1 MKIIV
6 KIFVALIVLV
16 MTFVVICSM
25 GIKFNFFFD
34 KDVSEM
40 VSVYSNSCFDI
51 EEDYFSYGEPGE
63 GRKMYKAYW
72 TVQNDS
78 IYTVEYLE
86 LTKKIYDNGVCIRD
100 FEGSSQYDVSPKSS
114 LKIPVLFT
122 IDERFDE
129 DEIVEIL
136 NDCEFEYFFYFEGKE
151 GRISQWTIREKD
163 NTGDGS
169 LCSDEK

>member
-1 MKIIV
+1 MKNKV
-6 KIFVALIVLV
+6 KFFIFIMVLIML
-16 MTFVVICSM
+16 FVVAYSM
-25 GIKFNFFFD
+25 GEGLNLLFD
-34 KDVSEM
+34 KDASGM
-40 VSVYSNSCFDI
+40 VVVYSNSCFYI
-51 EEDYFSYGEPGE
+51 EEDYFSYGEPGV

-169 LCSDEK
+169 LSSDES